1 LAAASVVARDAA
13 LLSAVRMVDGDG
25 SGVQLHRRVYTAL
38 TPNGW

>member
-13 LLSAVRMVDGDG
+13 LLSAVRVVDGDG
-25 SGVQLHRRVYTAL
+25 SGVHLHRQIYTAL